1 MPSHSADAD
10 AKAFSDLFIR
20 FSTHKKFYYFFLS
33 RSSFDR
39 ILFRFT
45 RFKYNQKFTSAVNIV

>member
-1 MPSHSADAD
+1 MPSHAADAD
-10 AKAFSDLFIR
+10 TKTFSDLFIR
-20 FSTHKKFYYFFLS
+20 FSTHKKFYDFFLS

-39 ILFRFT
+39 TIFRFT